1 MQGGERANVALF
13 ETERRDEHDL
23 VGIGWISRGDSR

>member
-1 MQGGERANVALF
+1 MQGGERAKVALC

-23 VGIGWISRGDSR
+23 VGIGSIPRGDSR